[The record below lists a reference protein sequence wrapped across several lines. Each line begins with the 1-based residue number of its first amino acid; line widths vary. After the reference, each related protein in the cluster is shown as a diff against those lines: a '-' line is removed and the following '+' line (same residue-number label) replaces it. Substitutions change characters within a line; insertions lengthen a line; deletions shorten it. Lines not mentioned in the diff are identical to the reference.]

1 MRFSRCQ
8 RVVLR
13 TVVAVLAVSAVAAS
27 TAVAKPRPGKPGA
40 FRLFSA
46 AQNIFTTNRVQCRVF
61 SSGQICATGSSTVGG
76 GIWPRGTADQYVF
89 GSGINVAGVI
99 EAGDKALNG
108 FAGDTAGGFFN
119 NTAGGDNAEEV
130 RPIFSSADPADFAAW
145 PDEARV
151 PCDAAAPPASGPC
164 VDLGLGTDPN
174 GALFDPAL
182 QGGIAASQGDLWFMS
197 WEGNPA
203 RLESRGHPLG
213 IAVETRALGWNFP
226 SGNEDI
232 IYFLYTFYNVTST
245 DPNAYAAVRPSL
257 RPVLL
262 QKAADFQALNSAKF
276 GITLPAGGYT
286 INNMFAAFVADMDVA
301 QADANFAS
309 VNVPF
314 SMGYTYEHDFSETAT
329 KAIGWT
335 FDPAIFGSAP
345 FFNGPGFVGVKYLRS
360 PIDPNT
366 QQQVGLTLFGTFS
379 RSSGSLQDPNDDKQL
394 YRYITGGLTPS
405 DGSCSLANPLQSH
418 ICFVNIGSPAD
429 MRFFESSGPLNLPPG
444 GQGTIVVAYI
454 FAAPVSVGGCPG
466 PSCSVKPAS
475 TNNNLTILGDPV
487 RMNNGVNAIDTVTG
501 YLGNT
506 NGQPRVIAGQPGLQP
521 DPDPAHVTQDEF
533 LVQPG
538 SLLGKALIAQTVF
551 DNRFLLPFAPDRPDF
566 FLVPG
571 DNQVTVLWNRSGTE
585 TTPDP
590 FFAVASQPASTLYD
604 PNFRGLDVEGYRI
617 YRGRTNNP
625 SELQLIAQF
634 DYAPSADGKGIFND
648 FLGNVNPVPDCAP
661 ELGVQTGCPIVF
673 STPAPGTP
681 FTASVPIDLVGTITQ
696 VIPGNRV
703 LLANNSAQILPGKLD
718 TAFADINRGRVAQGV
733 STNLVNGGVPFLYV
747 DHNVRNSLR
756 YFYSVVAFDVNSV
769 KSGPSSLESQRAT
782 KAVTPTPL
790 ASNQQADATVSI
802 SASGRA
808 GQLTNLTVPAID
820 PTTGTFAGPMPA
832 FDPAAVNLGLVAS
845 VSQVLA
851 GPAQLTVQLDSITL
865 GQSSNTGVFGV
876 TTDPIPGTYWMTS
889 APGTPSAA
897 VFSVPVTPTAGGQAP
912 GAGLAGS
919 AADTTGEGFSNDV
932 TNIDPSVANKFEA
945 AGATFKLSAKVGLTM
960 PSAVYLSAQGLG
972 CNAGTGAG
980 ADPGFDQGGNC
991 FYNGGRWFDGPSP
1004 ATNETKADPN
1014 GCNVPQP
1021 EDATG
1026 ANVTCFDN
1034 AGQLTGVTL
1043 INEPH
1048 AYSFRDRSWRNMDW
1062 SLSHA
1067 ARSADFNV
1075 YWGAA
1080 GLVDSVI
1087 DISNDVVVPFF
1098 PTAGGGYGIL
1108 TTANSNDAAS
1118 FDGRATVLTHSD
1130 LACVE
1135 PFRSVLTQP
1144 ALRTP
1149 CNTAAP
1155 FVLSQTATLG
1165 QVAPAPGRMGLDST
1179 AAPAADPGFIFYIAG
1194 HTFMMTM
1201 PTLPAA
1207 GTVWALRTYAG
1218 VVNGG
1223 NGAHGNIGPYSF
1235 VAKLRPF
1242 TAIGAS
1248 ATATITPNNG
1258 VVAAVNSDL
1267 KNVHT
1272 VPDPYY
1278 VKSAYESSTDQKVLK
1293 FVGLPQDAI
1302 IRIYSASGVLV
1313 RMLEHHG
1320 GQYSSTSASQ
1330 GSEMNWDLR
1339 NRNNQVVAS
1348 GVYFYHVEAGDA
1360 RRVGRFT
1367 VVNFAQ

>member
-13 TVVAVLAVSAVAAS
+13 TVVAVLAVSATVAS

-40 FRLFSA
+40 FRLFSS
-46 AQNIFTTNRVQCRVF
+46 AQNIFQTNRVQCRVF

-89 GSGINVAGVI
+89 GSGINVAGII
-99 EAGDKALNG
+99 ESGDKAVNG
-108 FAGDTAGGFFN
+108 FAGDTAGAFFN

-130 RPIFSSADPADFAAW
+130 RPIFASSDAADFAAW

-151 PCDAAAPPASGPC
+151 PCEAATATGPC
-164 VDLGLGTDPN
+164 AELGLGSDPN
-174 GALFDPAL
+174 GVLFSTPL
-182 QGGIAASQGDLWFMS
+182 QGNIAASQGDLWFMS

-203 RLESRGHPLG
+203 RLESRAHPLG

-232 IYFLYTFYNVTST
+232 IYFIYTFYNITTT

-262 QKAADFQALNSAKF
+262 QKAADFQALNSAKYN
-276 GITLPAGGYT
+276 INLPAAGYT
-286 INNMFAAFVADMDVA
+286 INNMFAAFVADMDVGV
-301 QADANFAS
+301 ADANFAS

-314 SMGYTYEHDFSETAT
+314 SMGYTYEHDFSEIAN

-335 FDPAIFGSAP
+335 FDPSIFGTAP

-360 PIDPNT
+360 PVDPVT
-366 QQQVGLTLFGTFS
+366 QQQVGLSLFGTFS

-394 YRYITGGLTPS
+394 YRYITGGLTTA
-405 DGSCSLANPLQSH
+405 DGSCSLPNPLQSH

-454 FAAPVSVGGCPG
+454 FAAPISVGGCPG
-466 PSCSVKPAS
+466 PACSVKPAA
-475 TNNNLTILGDPV
+475 TNNNLTILGDPA
-487 RMNNGVNAIDTVTG
+487 RMNSGVNAIDTVTG
-501 YLGNT
+501 YVDNI
-506 NGQPRVIAGQPGLQP
+506 NGQPRVIAPTPGLQP

-538 SLLGKALIAQTVF
+538 SLLGKALVAQTVF

-571 DNQVTVLWNRSGTE
+571 DNEVTVLWNRSGTE
-585 TTPDP
+585 TNPDP

-604 PNFRGLDVEGYRI
+604 PNFRGFDVEGYRV
-617 YRGRTNNP
+617 YRGRTSNP

-648 FLGNVNPVPDCAP
+648 FMATVNPVPGCAP
-661 ELGVQTGCPIVF
+661 ELGVQTDCPIAF
-673 STPAPGTP
+673 STPAPGSP
-681 FTASVPIDLVGTITQ
+681 FVGSVPVDLTGTITQ

-703 LLANNSAQILPGKLD
+703 LLANNTAQILPGKLD
-718 TAFADINRGRVAQGV
+718 TAFVDINSGRIAQGV
-733 STNLVNGGVPFLYV
+733 STALTNSGVPFMFV

-756 YFYSVVAFDVNSV
+756 YFYSVVAFDINSV

-782 KAVTPTPL
+782 KAVTPTSL
-790 ASNQQADATVSI
+790 ATNASAQATVDITVAGRNGLLTNSTVPTIDATTGKF
-802 SASGRA
+802 SGPFPPSN
-808 GQLTNLTVPAID
+808 GGD
-820 PTTGTFAGPMPA
+820 
-832 FDPAAVNLGLVAS
+832 LGLVAT

-851 GPAQLTVQLDSITL
+851 GPTVLAVQLDSILL
-865 GQSSNTGVFGV
+865 GQAGATTIFGASPV
-876 TTDPIPGTYWMTS
+876 PQPTIYWFTS
-889 APGTPSAA
+889 APGTPTAA
-897 VFSVPVTPTAGGQAP
+897 TFSVPVQITTGGTAA
-912 GAGLAGS
+912 GADAS
-919 AADTTGEGFSNDV
+919 EATGEGFSNDV
-932 TNIDPSVANKFEA
+932 APVDASVPNHFEGGNA
-945 AGATFKLSAKVGLTM
+945 AFKLSAKVGLKV
-960 PSAVYLSAQGLG
+960 PSSSYLLGQGLG
-972 CNAGTGAG
+972 CVAG
-980 ADPGFDQGGNC
+980 ADPGFDPNGAC
-991 FYNGGRWFDGPSP
+991 IYNGGRWFDGPSP
-1004 ATNETKADPN
+1004 TTNETMNDPN
-1014 GCNVPQP
+1014 GAN
-1021 EDATG
+1021 TG
-1026 ANVTCFDN
+1026 LGGEPPPTGGGPTPTGVDN
-1034 AGQLTGVTL
+1034 AGQLTGVTH
-1043 INEPH
+1043 ISEPH
-1048 AYSFRDRSWRNMDW
+1048 AYIFYDRSWRNQEW
-1062 SLSHA
+1062 ALGGA
-1067 ARSADFNV
+1067 ARAADFNV
-1075 YWGAA
+1075 YWGTG

-1087 DISNDVVVPFF
+1087 DVTHDVAVPFS
-1098 PTAGGGYGIL
+1098 PTLGGGYGIL
-1108 TTANSNDAAS
+1108 TTANSAGAGS
-1118 FDGRATVLTHSD
+1118 FDARPGTLTQTD
-1130 LACVE
+1130 MACVA
-1135 PFRSVLTQP
+1135 PLDSAAGGLSGP
-1144 ALRTP
+1144 ALRINCTANP
-1149 CNTAAP
+1149 AYALTQTAALGEIAYSTL
-1155 FVLSQTATLG
+1155 FGDDATAT
-1165 QVAPAPGRMGLDST
+1165 AEPE
-1179 AAPAADPGFIFYIAG
+1179 PGFIFYVAG
-1194 HTFMMTM
+1194 HQFLMEM
-1201 PTLPAA
+1201 PALPAS
-1207 GTVWALRTYAG
+1207 GTVWALRTYTG

-1223 NGAHGNIGPYSF
+1223 NGAAGNAGPYSF
-1235 VAKLRPF
+1235 SPATRPF
-1242 TAIGAS
+1242 TAIGATL
-1248 ATATITPNNG
+1248 TATITPNNT
-1258 VVAAVNSDL
+1258 VAAANNNDL
-1267 KNVHT
+1267 HNVHT

-1278 VKSAYESSTDQKVLK
+1278 VKSAYEASTDQKILK

-1320 GQYSSTSASQ
+1320 GQYSSASASQ